1 MTDIR
6 EDSVAPSIAAGIPE
20 DSIIVPQALRRTILR
35 IFNKQYGLTL
45 HSSAITFIYQTL
57 EQHGLLQNPDDWNEA
72 IQWLAKGLVD
82 NASEGPSMVTKTA
95 LEKVYQKLLLEDTA
109 KGSLAEGEMGGAG
122 MNGEE
127 MEELVDPDDYFHP
140 LNVFEMPKIIFDE
153 RRKMF
158 EKLSTEKKK
167 LTILPPPQAKPGHLA
182 ERLQILKS
190 VIMRNENFLPPLASG
205 SSRERDAFMK
215 LTSTANLLGRQGQ
228 RFLLFGMLCT
238 SSDGRYALE
247 DADGMVGLDLDE
259 AIPGEGIFCE
269 GSMILVEGEYTAEE
283 RIRAFAIGH
292 PPSESR
298 ETAKLFCGSTDFNG
312 TGSLTTQEM
321 KALQIHEQNHADFSF
336 VFISELHLDDEK
348 TLRNFGA
355 MMQGYLDANFIP
367 FCFVLCG
374 SFVSSQ
380 RNATANTASAGKSII
395 ERYQDGFTALG
406 DLLIKF
412 PQILH
417 RSHFVFVP
425 SHEDPFGTTTLPR
438 KPLPKIITDKLV
450 QRISR
455 ANGGNLSTTRRFHF
469 VSNPTRLIYFGQEIV
484 VFRDDLLQRL
494 LAHNVLLKNDQ
505 DSNGGQTNNVVDLK
519 KYLVS
524 TVLDQAHLSPL
535 PGWARPILWEFDHT
549 LRLYPM
555 PSALILADKFQRYE
569 LTYEGC
575 HVFNPS
581 SFREGNFC
589 WTTYYPASGKAE
601 RSELPST

>member
-1 MTDIR
+1 MDYTSLDNNR
-6 EDSVAPSIAAGIPE
+6 EGSLAPSIGPEATTTIIP
-20 DSIIVPQALRRTILR
+20 PALRRTIIR

-45 HSSAITFIYQTL
+45 HSSAVAFIHSTL
-57 EQHGLLQNPDDWNEA
+57 ESHGLLDDPTQWNEA
-72 IQWLAKGLVD
+72 IQWLAKGLT
-82 NASEGPSMVTKTA
+82 NTSSEGPSIVTRTA
-95 LEKVYQKLLLEDTA
+95 LEKVYQQLLLEDTA
-109 KGSLAEGEMGGAG
+109 QEVQDTQDGQMD
-122 MNGEE
+122 
-127 MEELVDPDDYFHP
+127 VIDPDRYFQAM
-140 LNVFEMPKIIFDE
+140 NVFDMPKIVFDE

-158 EKLSTEKKK
+158 EKVPESKRPS
-167 LTILPPPQAKPGHLA
+167 ILAPPQAKPGYLA
-182 ERLQILKS
+182 ERLKIIRN

-205 SSRERDAFMK
+205 TSRDRDAFMK

-238 SSDGRYALE
+238 TSDGRYALE
-247 DADGMVGLDLDE
+247 DTDGMVGLDLED
-259 AIPGEGIFCE
+259 AIPGEGIFTE

-298 ETAKLFCGSTDFNG
+298 QTAKMLCGGVDFNG
-312 TGSLTTQEM
+312 TGIVTSQEE
-321 KALQIHEQNHADFSF
+321 KALRIHEQNHASLSF

-355 MMQGYLDANFIP
+355 MLQGYVDADFLP

-374 SFVSSQ
+374 SFVSNQ
-380 RNATANTASAGKSII
+380 RSATASTASAGKSIV
-395 ERYQDGFTALG
+395 ERYQDAFVALG
-406 DLLIKF
+406 DLLVKF
-412 PQILH
+412 PSIMN

-438 KPLPKIITDKLV
+438 KPLPKIITEKFI
-450 QRISR
+450 QRIIR
-455 ANGGNLSTTRRFHF
+455 ANGGNVSSTRRIHF
-469 VSNPTRLIYFGQEIV
+469 VSNPSRLIYFGQEIV

-494 LAHNVLLKNDQ
+494 LGHTVRLKGDENELQ
-505 DSNGGQTNNVVDLK
+505 GETSKNIVDLK

-524 TVLDQAHLSPL
+524 TVLDQAHLCPL
-535 PGWARPILWEFDHT
+535 PAWARPILWEFDHT

-589 WTTYYPASGKAE
+589 WTTYYPANGKAE
-601 RSELPST
+601 RSELPYN

>member
-1 MTDIR
+1 MTDYAAFGGR
-6 EDSVAPSIAAGIPE
+6 EDSLAPSVIPE
-20 DSIIVPQALRRTILR
+20 EQQLIVPPALRRTIIR

-45 HSSAITFIYQTL
+45 HASAVAFIHSTL
-57 EQHGLLQNPDDWNEA
+57 ESHGLLQDPTQWNEA
-72 IQWLAKGLVD
+72 IQWLAKGL
-82 NASEGPSMVTKTA
+82 NNSSTEGPSIVTRAA
-95 LEKVYQKLLLEDTA
+95 LEKVYQQLLLEDTA
-109 KGSLAEGEMGGAG
+109 QEVQGETQDGRIDMI
-122 MNGEE
+122 
-127 MEELVDPDDYFHP
+127 DPDKYFHP
-140 LNVFEMPKIIFDE
+140 LDVFKMPKIIFDE
-153 RRKMF
+153 RRKIF
-158 EKLSTEKKK
+158 EKLPESKKPS
-167 LTILPPPQAKPGHLA
+167 ILAPPQAKPGYLA
-182 ERLQILKS
+182 ERLQIIRN

-205 SSRERDAFMK
+205 SARDRDAFMK

-247 DADGMVGLDLDE
+247 DTDGMVGLDLED
-259 AIPGEGIFCE
+259 AIPGEGIFTE

-298 ETAKLFCGSTDFNG
+298 ETAKMLCGGVDFNG
-312 TGSLTTQEM
+312 LGSITTQEE
-321 KALQIHEQNHADFSF
+321 KALRIHEQNHASLSF

-348 TLRNFGA
+348 TLQNFGA
-355 MMQGYLDANFIP
+355 MLQGYVDADFLP

-374 SFVSSQ
+374 SFVSNQ
-380 RNATANTASAGKSII
+380 RSATASTASAGKSII
-395 ERYQDGFTALG
+395 ERYQDAFIALG
-406 DLLIKF
+406 DLLVKF
-412 PQILH
+412 PSIMN

-438 KPLPKIITDKLV
+438 KPLPKIITEKFI
-450 QRISR
+450 QRIVR
-455 ANGGNLSTTRRFHF
+455 ANGGNVSSARRIHF
-469 VSNPTRLIYFGQEIV
+469 VSNPSRLVYFGQEIV

-494 LAHNVLLKNDQ
+494 LGHTVRLKGDESITAAR
-505 DSNGGQTNNVVDLK
+505 DDATAAANVVDLK
-519 KYLVS
+519 KFLVS
-524 TVLDQAHLSPL
+524 TVLDQAHLCPL

-555 PSALILADKFQRYE
+555 PSALVLADKFQRYE

-589 WTTYYPASGKAE
+589 WTTYYPANGKAE
-601 RSELPST
+601 RSEIPYN